1 MRSVRLWN
9 EPMINVARKLTAQL
23 EDFPVGE
30 IDSVFVAAGM
40 VGFNVTSGACTAC
53 RRLWAATA

>member
-1 MRSVRLWN
+1 
-9 EPMINVARKLTAQL
+9 MINVARKLTAQL